1 MFYVAKMKWFGMK
14 NSRPANGLGGR
25 RGGFCGGEY
34 IIINRMS
41 CLGHIVIRQSE
52 RLNPNAI

>member
-1 MFYVAKMKWFGMK
+1 M
-14 NSRPANGLGGR
+14 GLEGDEVS
-25 RGGFCGGEY
+25 FCGGGEY

>member
-1 MFYVAKMKWFGMK
+1 M
-14 NSRPANGLGGR
+14 GLEGDEVVFV
-25 RGGFCGGEY
+25 GFEY

-41 CLGHIVIRQSE
+41 CLGHLVIRQSE